1 MIRIIKS
8 LTVVGYATVMLLVL
22 TGGKS
27 ANEAGF
33 YGGHE
38 ACGEFNANKMDAYAP
53 PSHRFVKCHA
63 KVNEKYPVAWDN
75 WSRQNGGGLWNAI
88 CRNWI
93 SDGPRVAC

>member
-22 TGGKS
+22 TGGQD

-53 PSHRFVKCHA
+53 P
-63 KVNEKYPVAWDN
+63 
-75 WSRQNGGGLWNAI
+75 
-88 CRNWI
+88 
-93 SDGPRVAC
+93 